1 VILLVYFT
9 SREVAASS
17 IFAALWV
24 VLNLTLNPLIMSIT
38 RGYGPVFCDI
48 AGFTSLMLVT
58 WWTRKL
64 GVATVTGVVATILT
78 LIFRPIALWFFGFAV
93 AGVFFDVMSKT
104 VGYNVLFGESK
115 RSVLILVA
123 LSTLSGAIAGV
134 LIGASI
140 GSGIIISPV
149 VPQARVATL
158 GGLLLFAGLHT
169 GGGLLSGIIG
179 ILLINILKTR
189 IVPPEQ

>member
-24 VLNLTLNPLIMSIT
+24 VLNLTLNPIIMSIT
-38 RGYGPVFCDI
+38 RGYGTVFCDI
-48 AGFTSLMLVT
+48 AGFTSLILVT

-78 LIFRPIALWFFGFAV
+78 LIFRPIALWFFGFAA
-93 AGVFFDVMSKT
+93 AGVFFDVASKII
-104 VGYNVLFGESK
+104 GYNILFGDSR
-115 RSVLILVA
+115 RSTLSLVV
-123 LSTLSGAIAGV
+123 LSTLSGAVAGI

-149 VPQARVATL
+149 VPQGRVATL

-169 GGGLLSGIIG
+169 GGGLISGVVG
-179 ILLINILKTR
+179 LLLVKILRTR
-189 IVPPEQ
+189 IIPPEQ